1 MVQRF
6 FAFLST
12 AISFGDGYI
21 QSTASYK
28 TLKLTSGTGT
38 TRRTLLSKKLKDD
51 SGDRFLATRWG
62 DRIVLISLHDDPIK
76 NLEELGKKITSKSIM
91 GLRTEILK
99 MVYNDIPR

>member
-1 MVQRF
+1 M
-6 FAFLST
+6 
-12 AISFGDGYI
+12 
-21 QSTASYK
+21 
-28 TLKLTSGTGT
+28 KLTSGTGT

-51 SGDRFLATRWG
+51 SGDRFPATRWG
-62 DRIVLISLHDDPIK
+62 DRIVLISLHDGPIK